1 MEYRFK
7 VPELI
12 DNIPRLKA
20 GDSVLLTGS
29 ILTARDAAHKR
40 LSDMV
45 SRDQQLPVQLE
56 NSIIYYCGPT
66 PAKPGDAVGACGP
79 TTSGRMDQ
87 FTPLMLS
94 LGVKATI
101 GKGARSAE
109 VLEALKQYGAIYLIA
124 TGGVAALLSI
134 KVRKS
139 ELVAFGDLGPE
150 AIYRFDVVDFPL
162 IVGADAQGNSI
173 FEVK

>member
-1 MEYRFK
+1 MDHLLT

-12 DNIPRLKA
+12 AEIPRLRA
-20 GDSVLLTGS
+20 GDSVSLTGS

-45 SRDQQLPVQLE
+45 ARGEQLPVKLE
-56 NSIIYYCGPT
+56 NTVIYYCGPA
-66 PAKPGDAVGACGP
+66 PAKPGDAVGPCGP
-79 TTSGRMDQ
+79 TTASRMDQ
-87 FTPLMLS
+87 FTPFMFS

-109 VLEALKQYGAIYLIA
+109 VIEAQKENGAIYLVA

-150 AIYRFDVVDFPL
+150 AIYRFEVVDFPL
-162 IVGADAQGNSI
+162 IVGVDSQGNSI
-173 FEVK
+173 FA

>member
-1 MEYRFK
+1 MEHRFT
-7 VPELI
+7 VDDLI
-12 DNIPRLKA
+12 ENIPRLRA

-40 LSDMV
+40 LADM
-45 SRDQQLPVQLE
+45 SGRGEQLPVSLE
-56 NSIIYYCGPT
+56 NAVIYYCGPA
-66 PAKPGDAVGACGP
+66 PAKPGDAVGPCGP
-79 TTSGRMDQ
+79 TTSSRMDK

-109 VLEALKQYGAIYLIA
+109 VLEAQKEHGAVYLIA

-134 KVRKS
+134 KVRKA

-162 IVGADAQGNSI
+162 IVGADINGKTVFQVG
-173 FEVK
+173 

>member
-1 MEYRFK
+1 MEFRFT

-12 DNIPRLKA
+12 ENIPRLHA

-40 LSDMV
+40 LSDMAA
-45 SRDQQLPVQLE
+45 SGEQLPVSLE
-56 NSIIYYCGPT
+56 NTIIYYCGPT
-66 PAKPGDAVGACGP
+66 PAKPGDAVGSCGP
-79 TTSGRMDQ
+79 TTSSRMDQ

-109 VLEALKQYGAIYLIA
+109 VLEAQKKYGAIYLIA

-139 ELVAFGDLGPE
+139 ELLAFGDLGPE
-150 AIYRFDVVDFPL
+150 AIYRFEVVDFPL
-162 IVGADAQGNSI
+162 IVGADVYGNSV
-173 FEVK
+173 F